1 MNPPIVRPLQVLAL
15 GTGDAFASNDYHCAL
30 VLTGGATL
38 CLVDCPDPIHRIL
51 DERSGALG
59 QPLGG
64 ADINDIV
71 LTHLHGDHCNG
82 LESLLFYRRFV
93 SNSPPLTI
101 HTIPEVA
108 QALWPQKLEVA
119 MGHTFIPEIGL
130 DQRFAPEEFFRLRVV
145 EAGQPFDVGDLRF
158 VARRTRHSVPTFGF
172 RVSQGGR
179 TFGYSCDTTFDPGHI
194 AFLSEADL
202 IFHDC
207 SESVIHTRYADLL
220 TVEAG
225 VRERLHI
232 LHLADSF
239 DRAASQLAV
248 VEPGRLYTV

>member
-1 MNPPIVRPLQVLAL
+1 MKPPIVRPLQVLAL
-15 GTGDAFASNDYHCAL
+15 GAGDAFARTDYHCTL
-30 VLTGGATL
+30 VLAGGATL
-38 CLVDCPDPIHRIL
+38 CLVDCPDPIHKIL
-51 DERSGALG
+51 AERSGALG
-59 QPLGG
+59 RTLDG
-64 ADINDIV
+64 ADIGDIV

-108 QALWPQKLEVA
+108 EALWPLKLESS
-119 MGHTFIPEIGL
+119 MGRTSIPEIGL
-130 DQRFAPEEFFRLRVV
+130 DQRFAPEEFFRLRIV
-145 EAGQPFDVGDLRF
+145 EPGRPFNVGDLRF

-172 RVSQGGR
+172 RVSHGGR
-179 TFGYSCDTTFDPGHI
+179 TFGYSGDTTFDPGHI

-207 SESVIHTRYADLL
+207 NDNVIHTPYADLL
-220 TVEAG
+220 TVEPR

-232 LHLADSF
+232 LHLTDSF